1 MIPTYSLRVLGE
13 NPTEDEVKELEEELC
28 SKDGL
33 DNTEK
38 IIESATLT
46 SAYLV
51 SIHAGWTLRCPN
63 LPVQSAV
70 SLEDLKIERRV

>member
-13 NPTEDEVKELEEELC
+13 NPTEDEVKELEDELC

-38 IIESATLT
+38 IIESETLT
-46 SAYLV
+46 SPYLV

-70 SLEDLKIERRV
+70 SLEGLKIGRRV